1 MAWLEVQAIEI
12 NAGQPVRIND
22 TVRFERMLNEDT
34 SQVYHGTVNEIT
46 VYGNS
51 AEVTVTTQGG
61 EEHNLDI
68 DQIDINE
75 TQGW

>member
-12 NAGQPVRIND
+12 NAGQLVRIND
-22 TVRFERMLNEDT
+22 TVRFERMISADDA
-34 SQVYHGTVNEIT
+34 QVYHGTVQDIT
-46 VYGNS
+46 VYDNG